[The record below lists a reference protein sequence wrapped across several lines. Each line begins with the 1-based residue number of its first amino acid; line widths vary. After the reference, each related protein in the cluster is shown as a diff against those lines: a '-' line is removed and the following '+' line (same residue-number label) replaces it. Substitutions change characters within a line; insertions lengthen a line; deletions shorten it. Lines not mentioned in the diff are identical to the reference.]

1 MSAISDVENF
11 ACLPSL
17 FSNPLSALC
26 SMFLAVPDP
35 NNDNRIVF
43 TPHIAKDKSPGAK
56 GHDPF
61 PPASIVF
68 NRTSNVWY

>member
-1 MSAISDVENF
+1 
-11 ACLPSL
+11 
-17 FSNPLSALC
+17 
-26 SMFLAVPDP
+26 MFLAVPDP